1 MPGRCCPVGHHLRH
15 IVHGQTT
22 EKKKKCLQGFRYST
36 PPRIDDYTAS
46 VFQEV
51 MTHVVHGTGE
61 VEAQVGRS
69 EADNGQ
75 LADAPVLKLR
85 LSQEV
90 EGDEVR
96 KPDGVESDVA

>member
-1 MPGRCCPVGHHLRH
+1 MSTKATVDHTHQPRKHDRSTRSCSFRPGNRLSKIINIKLGSDLSA
-15 IVHGQTT
+15 T
-22 EKKKKCLQGFRYST
+22 E
-36 PPRIDDYTAS
+36 
-46 VFQEV
+46 
-51 MTHVVHGTGE
+51 THVVHGPGE

-96 KPDGVESDVA
+96 ETDRVESGIACD